1 MDPPLLNTYWLR
13 NNRLINMTNEEATQA
28 LTSLGQVV
36 VNLSVL
42 RLLLAVPLQGNLEH
56 MVKLQFT
63 KLAM

>member
-1 MDPPLLNTYWLR
+1 MDPPLLNTYWLG

-28 LTSLGQVV
+28 LASLGQVV

-42 RLLLAVPLQGNLEH
+42 RLLLAVPLQGNL
-56 MVKLQFT
+56 VKLQFT